1 MSGKNSHVLLE
12 NTAVFLS
19 GGFAYGLIEVA
30 ARGFTHIS
38 MGVLGGAA
46 MLVIHAM
53 NSRERSLAKVM
64 LRSLLSAVFITV
76 CEFFTGE
83 LLNVRMG
90 LGIWDYSELPLNLD
104 GQICL
109 LFSGLWYALSAAAL
123 LLDDMIRH
131 FLLHEKRSFIL
142 CHCQETGLIP
152 PDPDMQHMS

>member
-1 MSGKNSHVLLE
+1 MSRKEHDRLE
-12 NTAVFLS
+12 RIAVFLS

-53 NSRERSLAKVM
+53 NRKERSLVKVL
-64 LRSLLSAVFITV
+64 LRSLFSAVFITV

-90 LGIWDYSELPLNLD
+90 LDIWDYSELPFNLD

-109 LFSGLWYALSAAAL
+109 LFSGIWYALSAAAM
-123 LLDDMIRH
+123 LLDDMIRY
-131 FLLHEKRSFIL
+131 FILHEKRSFTL
-142 CHCQETGLIP
+142 FHSRRNELLPGDTDIP
-152 PDPDMQHMS
+152 RLG